1 MPKLKIVL
9 RVITAVL
16 IILGISAVAF
26 AGYIWYWMC
35 TTEVDMEK
43 YYNNLVVEQNQTV
56 DYKDFINP
64 SGATDTLKQID
75 PDIRLKIAE
84 YMKENNL
91 KLKEGKHHFNRVNG
105 TYDKY
110 INDEFKFEKI
120 E

>member
-1 MPKLKIVL
+1 MPKSKIVL

-26 AGYIWYWMC
+26 AGYVWYWMG
-35 TTEVDMEK
+35 TTELVVAKD
-43 YYNNLVVEQNQTV
+43 YADLVVEQNQTV

-64 SGATDTLKQID
+64 SGTTDTLKQIE
-75 PDIRLKIAE
+75 PDVRLKIAE

-110 INDEFKFEKI
+110 INDEFKFEKM

>member
-1 MPKLKIVL
+1 MPKSKIVL

-26 AGYIWYWMC
+26 AGYVWYWMG
-35 TTEVDMEK
+35 TTELVVAKD
-43 YYNNLVVEQNQTV
+43 YADLVVEQNQTV

-64 SGATDTLKQID
+64 SGTTDTLKQIE
-75 PDIRLKIAE
+75 PDVRLKIAE
-84 YMKENNL
+84 YMKENNP
-91 KLKEGKHHFNRVNG
+91 KLKDGKHHFNRVNG

-110 INDEFKFEKI
+110 INDEFKFEKM

>member
-1 MPKLKIVL
+1 MPKSKIVL
-9 RVITAVL
+9 RVITAIL
-16 IILGISAVAF
+16 IILGISAAAF
-26 AGYIWYWMC
+26 AGYVWYWMG
-35 TTEVDMEK
+35 TTELVVAKD
-43 YYNNLVVEQNQTV
+43 YADLVVEQNQTV

-64 SGATDTLKQID
+64 SGTTDTLKQID

-110 INDEFKFEKI
+110 INDEFKFEKM